1 MRARD
6 SHTMFTHAYRP
17 FDSVTHFSFW
27 RKQPQLEILRR
38 HRRRSIIR
46 LQFRAPGAR
55 GARVQLSAACTP
67 QPGAA
72 VGGAHGGGGVI
83 LG

>member
-46 LQFRAPGAR
+46 LQFRRSRAAPP
-55 GARVQLSAACTP
+55 AACTP
-67 QPGAA
+67 SLRLLEGAQ
-72 VGGAHGGGGVI
+72 GGG
-83 LG
+83 